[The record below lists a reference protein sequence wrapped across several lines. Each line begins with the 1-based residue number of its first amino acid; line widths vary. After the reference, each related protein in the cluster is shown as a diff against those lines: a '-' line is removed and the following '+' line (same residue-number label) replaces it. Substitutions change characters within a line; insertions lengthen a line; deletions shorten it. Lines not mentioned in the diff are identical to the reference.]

1 MYFGDLAAFNKDE
14 VRIRVSAR
22 IFDIVEVKHWRA
34 VDDAA
39 ADGGDAAAD
48 RVFLNRTRSK
58 QAIDRKPQ
66 GYPCAR
72 DSRSARST
80 VGLQHVTI
88 DRDLM
93 LAKLFHIYDSA

>member
-1 MYFGDLAAFNKDE
+1 MHFGDLAAFNKDK

-22 IFDIVEVKHWRA
+22 IFDIVEVKDGRT
-34 VDDAA
+34 VNDAA

-48 RVFLNRTRSK
+48 RVFLNRARSK

-66 GYPCAR
+66 GDPRAR
-72 DSRSARST
+72 DSRSARSA

-93 LAKLFHIYDSA
+93 LAQLFHIYDSA